1 MRWPIFI
8 AAALVA
14 LVADLSLMPGLQ
26 VAGIS
31 PRLLVVLVVFVAMH
45 VDPQT
50 ANWSALIAGLLAD
63 LSDPSMTGPRA
74 PLYILGPHAIGMLF
88 GVQAVVGLRGIVIRR
103 NPLSIGAL
111 CFVMSIAEG
120 LVWVG
125 WWTLRSWYP
134 DSSPP
139 WGDGSSL
146 AQVGRQFLQAL
157 STAVIAIPVGWALI
171 MSTPFWGFASSTG
184 NQRTQGGTARMS
196 RE

>member
-1 MRWPIFI
+1 MRWPLFI

-14 LVADLSLMPGLQ
+14 LVADASLMPGLA

-45 VDPQT
+45 ADPLT

-63 LSDPSMTGPRA
+63 LSDPSMTGARA
-74 PLYILGPHAIGMLF
+74 PLYILGPHAIGMVF
-88 GVQAVVGLRGIVIRR
+88 GVQAVVGLRGVVIRR
-103 NPLSIGAL
+103 NPLSIAAL
-111 CFVMSIAEG
+111 CFAMSIAEG

-134 DSSPP
+134 DSPPP

-146 AQVGRQFLQAL
+146 AQVARQFLQAI
-157 STAVIAIPVGWALI
+157 STGVVAIPMGWVLMNSA
-171 MSTPFWGFASSTG
+171 SFWGFPTALG
-184 NQRTQGGTARMS
+184 KARTQSGSARMS
-196 RE
+196 RQ